1 MTFPFSVPENL
12 AGCTSEE
19 LTELSNN
26 IREFA
31 ASLLP
36 DGTVAT
42 PEIVAGL
49 TASRD
54 LAVEIRTILTSRE
67 ESASAAASLMGELD
81 STFAGIG
88 DGGTGDAAGAGDG
101 GQGDG
106 GTGDAAGTG
115 DGDQGDG
122 GTGAGAG
129 DGAVT
134 AASGRRAP
142 SVRDVASRRATG
154 VPDLGSA
161 NRRAMVSMR
170 AAADV
175 PNFATGQR
183 LDNFSQAAE
192 ALAQR
197 LDQYP
202 HGRGTA
208 IAKNVRVDD
217 VDTGRVFEMARMS
230 RHGAVQFVR
239 DFPDELR
246 VDESGSNGLRV
257 AEYAASQRRL
267 PGGSLIKS
275 AQMAVQNGRSLTAA
289 AGWCAPSDTIW
300 DLVELETLDGMLD
313 LPELQTTR
321 GGWNIPANGGP
332 NFATIWGG
340 IGNAGETHL
349 SEANVIGETA
359 KVCYD
364 IPCPS
369 FTDVRLGVDYF
380 CLTASLLQRR
390 GYPEVVARF
399 GRGALVALSHKINK
413 GVIAAIATA
422 AGAATIIPQDPSG
435 DDAASGLLS
444 AVELAAVDAKYRNR
458 LGMNSTLE
466 VVLPW
471 WTLAQIRAGLSRR
484 TGVDYLG
491 VTDAMILEWFTT
503 RGTVPRFVYDW
514 QDAFAGLV
522 GGPGGATPLTG
533 LPTTV
538 NFLIYPAGTFVKAV
552 QPVVNLDTVYDST
565 KLATNEYTA
574 VFAEDGWAALQMA
587 PYAKQYT
594 AYVDPSGVVGCCPI
608 S

>member
-1 MTFPFSVPENL
+1 MTFPFQVPADL
-12 AGCTSEE
+12 AGCTTEE
-19 LTELSNN
+19 LVALTNQV
-26 IREFA
+26 RTYA
-31 ASLLP
+31 AELLP
-36 DGTVAT
+36 EGGSAT

-49 TASRD
+49 TAARD
-54 LAVEIRTILTSRE
+54 LAVEVRTILSERE
-67 ESASAAASLMGELD
+67 QSASAAASLMGDLD
-81 STFAGIG
+81 DAFAGIG
-88 DGGTGDAAGAGDG
+88 AGDQGAGDAGDQGDAGDAGAGD
-101 GQGDG
+101 QDG
-106 GTGDAAGTG
+106 AGDAGVGA
-115 DGDQGDG
+115 GDQ
-122 GTGAGAG
+122 

-142 SVRDVASRRATG
+142 SVRDVAGRRGTG
-154 VPDLGSA
+154 VPDLQST
-161 NRRAMVSMR
+161 NRRQMVSMR

-183 LDNFSQAAE
+183 LSTFTEAAE

-197 LDQYP
+197 IDQYP
-202 HGRGTA
+202 HGRGGTIVKDA
-208 IAKNVRVDD
+208 EVASVDGG
-217 VDTGRVFEMARMS
+217 GRYRMTNMA

-239 DFPDELR
+239 DFPPELR
-246 VDESGSNGLRV
+246 VDDSGTDGLKV
-257 AEYAASQRRL
+257 AEHAANQRRL
-267 PGGSLIKS
+267 PGGGLIQS
-275 AQMAVQNGRSLTAA
+275 AKLAVQQGRSLTAA

-300 DLVELETLDGMLD
+300 DLVELETLDGLLD

-321 GGWNIPANGGP
+321 GGWNIPAAGGP

-340 IGNAGETHL
+340 IGNSGETHL

-364 IPCPS
+364 IPCPT

-380 CLTASLLQRR
+380 CLTGSLLQRR

-399 GRGALVALSHKINK
+399 GRGAMTALAHKINK
-413 GVIAAIATA
+413 GVIAGIVTA
-422 AGAATIIPQDPSG
+422 AGAATIIPSDPSG

-444 AVELAAVDAKYRNR
+444 AIELAAVDAKYRNR
-458 LGMNSTLE
+458 LGMSSTLE

-471 WTLAQIRAGLSRR
+471 WVLAQIRAGLSRR
-484 TGVDYLG
+484 TGIDYLG
-491 VTDAMILEWFTT
+491 VTDAMILDWFAI

-514 QDAFAGLV
+514 QDGFSGLA
-522 GGPGGATPLTG
+522 GGPGGATPLTA
-533 LPTTV
+533 LPTTA
-538 NFLIYPAGTFVKAV
+538 NFVIYPAGAFVKAV

-574 VFAEDGWAALQMA
+574 VFAEDGWAVLQMA

>member
-1 MTFPFSVPENL
+1 MTFPFSVPADL
-12 AGCTSEE
+12 AGCTSEQLAE
-19 LTELSNN
+19 LAGLV
-26 IREFA
+26 REFA
-31 ASLLP
+31 AGLLP
-36 DGTVAT
+36 EGSAAT

-49 TASRD
+49 TAARD
-54 LAVEIRTILTSRE
+54 LAVEIRTILTDRE
-67 ESASAAASLMGELD
+67 QTAGAAASLMSDLD
-81 STFAGIG
+81 DAVAGIG
-88 DGGTGDAAGAGDG
+88 DGGTGQGDG
-101 GQGDG
+101 GSGDGQGDGDGGTGQGDG
-106 GTGDAAGTG
+106 GT
-115 DGDQGDG
+115 
-122 GTGAGAG
+122 
-129 DGAVT
+129 GAVT

-142 SVRDVASRRATG
+142 SVRDVAGRRAGG
-154 VPDLGSA
+154 VPDLGSVSQ
-161 NRRAMVSMR
+161 RPLVSMR

-175 PNFATGQR
+175 PNFSTGQR
-183 LDNFSQAAE
+183 LENFGQAAE

-202 HGRGTA
+202 YGRSGSISKSVEA
-208 IAKNVRVDD
+208 VDPE
-217 VDTGRVFEMARMS
+217 TGAHYIMRSPS

-239 DFPDELR
+239 DFPAELR
-246 VDESGSNGLRV
+246 VDDSGSNGLKV

-267 PGGSLIKS
+267 PGGSLIES
-275 AQMAVQNGRSLTAA
+275 ARLAVQNGRSLTAA

-340 IGNAGETHL
+340 IGNSGETHL

-399 GRGALVALSHKINK
+399 GRGAMVALAHKINK
-413 GVIAAIATA
+413 GVIAGIATS
-422 AGAATIIPQDPSG
+422 AGAATIIPTDPSG
-435 DDAASGLLS
+435 DDAASGVLG
-444 AVELAAVDAKYRNR
+444 AIELAMVDAKYRNR
-458 LGMNSTLE
+458 LGMTSTLE
-466 VVLPW
+466 AVLPW
-471 WTLAQIRAGLSRR
+471 WVIAQIRAGLSRR

-491 VTDAMILEWFTT
+491 VTDAMILDWFTI
-503 RGTVPRFVYDW
+503 RGAVPRFVYDW

-522 GGPGGATPLTG
+522 GGPGGASPLTA

-538 NFLIYPAGTFVKAV
+538 NFLVYPAGTFVKAV

-565 KLATNEYTA
+565 KLATNEFTA
-574 VFAEDGWAALQMA
+574 VFAEDGWATLQMS